1 MAGNLYSTR
10 VVTHGSQRVM
20 YPEDNSHLTSGIFP
34 DSVLCIS
41 QEADFNLSSL
51 PVINGK

>member
-1 MAGNLYSTR
+1 MD
-10 VVTHGSQRVM
+10 
-20 YPEDNSHLTSGIFP
+20 PKDNRHLTSGILP

-51 PVINGK
+51 PVIDGK